1 MKSKSSVVA
10 QKLVNLYRQEHVI
23 SGGWSV
29 LNPIFL
35 DEATPDVIREMRNIP
50 TSKFL
55 IKHIENLRS
64 GTTPMDS
71 IEPDLLPYSGLM
83 SDDTTY
89 VSLSDDEWSE
99 LESALDAFTPT
110 QSGLDQ
116 ITSLSVVRNLGDEW
130 YDKIKSALSI
140 KPELFAKW
148 ELVGQTQR
156 AYYLWNIASDIIQ
169 RPITERIRAQV
180 QADMPEYETY
190 LPLFGDAGKDLLTKL
205 RNSLSSFSHDTE
217 SSSPVL

>member
-1 MKSKSSVVA
+1 MKSKSSVIA

-23 SGGWSV
+23 QGGWAA
-29 LNPIFL
+29 LNPIFVA
-35 DEATPDVIREMRNIP
+35 EATPDVIREMRNIP

-55 IKHIENLRS
+55 IKHIENLRN

-71 IEPDLLPYSGLM
+71 IETDLLPYSGLM
-83 SDDTTY
+83 SDEMQG
-89 VSLSDDEWSE
+89 VSLSDEDWSE
-99 LESALDAFTPT
+99 LESALNAFTPT
-110 QSGLDQ
+110 QEGLNL
-116 ITSLSVVRNLGDEW
+116 IESLSVVNRLGDEW
-130 YDKIKSALSI
+130 YNAIKSALSI

-190 LPLFGDAGKDLLTKL
+190 LPMFGDAGADLLNKL
-205 RNSLSSFSHDTE
+205 RNSLSSFNHDDE
-217 SSSPVL
+217 SSSSVL